1 MQQYLY
7 APLRE
12 VPLNFAIMENLQ
24 TLNHPQNQH
33 NLIPIVR
40 TLLIDDDEDDFIL
53 IRDILLEVEKSH
65 FKVDWVPDYA
75 QAIKALQKDE
85 HDVCL
90 LDYRLGMYDGLDI
103 LKQADIGKIFMPV
116 IFLTGQGDYE
126 VDTMA
131 MRAGVDDYLSKDE
144 ISSSLLERAIRYS
157 IERKKNRTALN
168 RAYGEMEQAVLER
181 TAELAQANE
190 KIKESSD
197 KIKRFA
203 FSVSHDLKN
212 PAIGIFGLTK
222 RLFNDYSGNLD
233 VKGKNI
239 CTQILHA
246 AEQIAFLVEN
256 INLYITT
263 KEMPI
268 RYEPLKLNDICR
280 IIREEFSAHISARGI
295 EWSQPNSDLTIK
307 ADKLS
312 LLRAL
317 RNLVDNSFKY
327 GGDSL
332 SRISI
337 IYRDTEEYHVISV
350 ADNGIGL
357 LDDDSEKIFGLF
369 FRGKT
374 LKKIEGTGMGLA
386 IVKEIAEQHGGD
398 VWAESV
404 HNKGMTISMS
414 FSKLL

>member
-1 MQQYLY
+1 LTALTWGQIHDPVDSQNLY
-7 APLRE
+7 T
-12 VPLNFAIMENLQ
+12 F
-24 TLNHPQNQH
+24 
-33 NLIPIVR
+33 PIIK

-53 IRDILLEVEKSH
+53 IRDMLKEVDRYN
-65 FKVDWVPDYA
+65 FNVDWTPGYEH
-75 QAIKALQKDE
+75 AITALRRNE

-90 LDYRLGMYDGLDI
+90 LDYRLGSFDGLEV
-103 LKQADIGKIFMPV
+103 LKQAGIENISMPI

-131 MRAGVDDYLSKDE
+131 MRAGVDDYISKDD
-144 ISSSLLERAIRYS
+144 ISSSILERSIRYS
-157 IERKKNRTALN
+157 MERKKSKIALN
-168 RAYGEMEQAVLER
+168 RAYSEMEQVVHER

-190 KIKESSD
+190 KIKESSE

-212 PAIGIFGLTK
+212 PAIGIYGLTK
-222 RLFNDYSGNLD
+222 RLSNDYGDTLD
-233 VKGKNI
+233 SKGKNI
-239 CTQILHA
+239 CNQILHA
-246 AEQIAFLVEN
+246 AEQIFFLVDN

-263 KEMPI
+263 KKMPV
-268 RYEPLKLNDICR
+268 RYESLNISEICE
-280 IIREEFSAHISARGI
+280 IVREEFSTHFAARGI
-295 EWSQPNSDLTIK
+295 QWSQPNGEQIIK

-317 RNLVDNSFKY
+317 RNLIDNALKY
-327 GGDSL
+327 GGDGL

-337 IYRDTEEYHVISV
+337 NYKDAVEHHIITVTD
-350 ADNGIGL
+350 DGIGL
-357 LDDDSEKIFGLF
+357 LDNDTDKIFGLF

-374 LKKIEGTGMGLA
+374 LKTIDGTGMGLA
-386 IVKEIAEQHGGD
+386 IVKEIVNQHGGD

-404 HNKGMTISMS
+404 RNNGLSIYMS

>member
-1 MQQYLY
+1 LT
-7 APLRE
+7 P
-12 VPLNFAIMENLQ
+12 AIMEKAYPQ
-24 TLNHPQNQH
+24 TYPESIHIS
-33 NLIPIVR
+33 IPTIR

-53 IRDILLEVEKSH
+53 IRDILLEIERSH
-65 FKVDWVPDYA
+65 FKVDWVPNYE
-75 QAIKALQKDE
+75 QAITALHNNE

-103 LKQADIGKIFMPV
+103 LKQADIGNISMPV

-131 MRAGVDDYLSKDE
+131 MKAGVDDYLSKDE
-144 ISSSLLERAIRYS
+144 ISPSLLERTIRYS
-157 IERKKNRTALN
+157 IERKKTRTALN
-168 RAYGEMEQAVLER
+168 RAYGEMEQAVQER

-212 PAIGIFGLTK
+212 PAIGIYGLTK
-222 RLFNDYSGNLD
+222 RLFNDYSDNLD
-233 VKGKNI
+233 GKGKNI
-239 CTQILHA
+239 CAQILHA

-268 RYEPLKLNDICR
+268 RYEPLKLNEICR
-280 IIREEFSAHISARGI
+280 IIREEFSAHIAARGI
-295 EWSQPNSDLTIK
+295 EWSQPNSDPTIK
-307 ADKLS
+307 VDKLS

-317 RNLVDNSFKY
+317 RNLIDNSLKY

-332 SRISI
+332 SKISV
-337 IYRDTEEYHVISV
+337 IYRDTEEYHIISV
-350 ADNGIGL
+350 ADDGIGL
-357 LDDDSEKIFGLF
+357 LDNDSEKIFGLF

-398 VWAESV
+398 VWVESV
-404 HNKGMTISMS
+404 HNKGITISMS